1 MAKKQ
6 NKSTG
11 GKRKKTTTA
20 ATLQRDKTRM
30 QRELVNLLNRYA
42 TLTRKL
48 GTDNPAPPPR
58 WQDAFEKALAA
69 SRGPLTDGTLDRILR
84 DLESASRHLITS
96 TCVAYLGPP
105 YSYSYLAAIKRFG
118 DGVELIPAGTI
129 AAVFDLV
136 SSGAVQYGLVP
147 LENSTDGRVVDTLD
161 MFARIPV
168 KICDELLLPIHH
180 NLLGCCERSQIRE
193 VYSKPQALSQC
204 RAWLAKNL
212 PAARTVEMT
221 STAAAAQLAAERKGV
236 AAIASREA
244 GITYGLDIIAENIE
258 DRSQNVTRFAVIG
271 DHVSP
276 RTGKDKTALMFE
288 IAHRPGALA
297 DTMSTFKN
305 ASINLTW
312 IESFP
317 MPEDRKGYLF
327 FVELEGHQQDAKV
340 KRALTTLARRTL
352 QLDVLG
358 SYPRTHNSS

>member
-11 GKRKKTTTA
+11 GKRKKATTA
-20 ATLQRDKTRM
+20 TTLLRDKTRM
-30 QRELVNLLNRYA
+30 QRELVTLLNRYA
-42 TLTRKL
+42 SFTRKL
-48 GTDNPAPPPR
+48 GADNPVPPPR
-58 WQDAFEKALAA
+58 WQDTFEKALAA
-69 SRGPLTDGTLDRILR
+69 SKGPLSMETLDRILR
-84 DLESASRHLITS
+84 DLESASRHLIES
-96 TCVAYLGPP
+96 TRVAYLGPP

-118 DGVELIPAGTI
+118 DGVELIAAGTI

-136 SSGAVQYGLVP
+136 SSGTVPYGLVP

-204 RAWLAKNL
+204 RDWLAKNL

-221 STAAAAQLAAERKGV
+221 STTAAAQLAAEREGV

-244 GITYGLDIIAENIE
+244 GVAYGLDIIAQDIE

-297 DTMSTFKN
+297 DTMTTFKN
-305 ASINLTW
+305 AKINLTW

-327 FVELEGHQQDAKV
+327 FVELEGHQQDARV
-340 KRALTTLARRTL
+340 KKALTTLSRRTL

-358 SYPRTHNSS
+358 SYPRS